1 MGNCTNKLC
10 KRCCVIS
17 ETPCAIHLAA
27 RQEEIELLKLHHGII
42 DVKEDFNTEIAS
54 QRKVIPYKGD
64 FAESSFKYFGDT
76 ATIFCIQDFLSNS
89 SYCMETMQAERRK
102 KKSRS
107 APAAVGIDTGRQKKR
122 KRVDREGNGIP
133 SSVVA

>member
-1 MGNCTNKLC
+1 MANCTYKRC

-42 DVKEDFNTEIAS
+42 DVKEDFPEISS
-54 QRKVIPYKGD
+54 QRKIIPYKGD
-64 FAESSFKYFGDT
+64 FAENSFKYFGDT
-76 ATIFCIQDFLSNS
+76 TTIFCIQDFLCNS

-107 APAAVGIDTGRQKKR
+107 ASAAVGVEAGRQKKR
-122 KRVDREGNGIP
+122 KRVDGEGNGNP